1 MTHIQTTRDDH
12 RIAWLSALAIS
23 IHLLESALPSPIAGV
38 KPGLANVVTLVVL
51 FQFGWRLALWVH
63 VLRVLV
69 GSLLLGTFLS
79 PTFFLSL
86 SGAVASIVIL
96 LSMHSLARI
105 IPLSPIGYSIP
116 AALAHMY
123 AQFWVAYFLFIQH
136 EALFNLLP
144 IFMTAALVFGLVT
157 GVCAQFVLAQLQVAP
172 VAKNQE

>member
-1 MTHIQTTRDDH
+1 MPHIQTTRDDH

-23 IHLLESALPSPIAGV
+23 IHILESALPSPIAGV

-51 FQFGWRLALWVH
+51 FQFGWRVALWVH

-86 SGAVASIVIL
+86 SGAVASMLVL
-96 LSMHSLARI
+96 LSMHYFTRI
-105 IPLSPIGYSIP
+105 IPLSPVGYSIP

-123 AQFWVAYFLFIQH
+123 AQFWVAYLLFIQH
-136 EALFNLLP
+136 QALFNLLP
-144 IFMTAALVFGLVT
+144 AFMTAALVFGVVT
-157 GVCAQFVLAQLQVAP
+157 GVSAQFVLAQLNTAP
-172 VAKNQE
+172 VTNK